1 MQQPSPCSCL
11 RSHVRAGRGIL
22 KHKAYMWLNVHT
34 CVHTRNTHTHT
45 NTHKHTHTHTHT
57 TDWACTTC
65 SDLGFLFLTL
75 FLQIVHVY
83 ECTYLCAQ
91 TCTHTYT
98 HTHTYTCTTC
108 SDYFS
113 HCIHKVCVLCVCVCV
128 CVCVYVCVCVCC
140 CVCAQVC
147 TFNHMY
153 ALCLDL
159 FTVHDNN
166 SMTTKCQTPWIQR

>member
-34 CVHTRNTHTHT
+34 CVHTRSTHTHT
-45 NTHKHTHTHTHT
+45 QTHTHTPQTGLVLHAVTYGFYFLHCFYKLYMCMNAHTSAHKHAHTHTH
-57 TDWACTTC
+57 
-65 SDLGFLFLTL
+65 
-75 FLQIVHVY
+75 
-83 ECTYLCAQ
+83 
-91 TCTHTYT
+91 
-98 HTHTYTCTTC
+98 TCTTC

-113 HCIHKVCVLCVCVCV
+113 HCIHKVCVLC
-128 CVCVYVCVCVCC
+128 VCVCVCC